1 MSPSRAHPAHPELAD
16 IFRAHGHQLAS
27 LSAQQHRV
35 IAAITSCRTAVLG
48 GHVRE
53 CDRGCGYQEISYN
66 SCRDRH
72 CPKCQSLARV
82 RWQEARA
89 ADLLPVPYF
98 HLVFTIPD
106 ALHEVFLAYPRLAYG
121 LLFDAVEKTVREV
134 AANPNNLGAQIGM
147 TAVLHTWTQT
157 LLYHPHLHC
166 IVPGGGLD
174 ASGQHW
180 IPTRDNFFLAVRILS
195 TVFRAKLLAALQH
208 AVALGKIAAD
218 VRGIQVSKLLRHAAR
233 HKWVVYCKRPFAGP
247 QQVLAYLGR
256 YTHRIAISNERI
268 VGMSGDRVTFLYK
281 DRADG
286 DRRKPMTLPAETFL
300 RRFLLHVLP
309 PGFVRIRHYGL
320 LANPVRQ
327 KRIALCRELLNVA
340 PETTPSLPRENWEQL
355 LLRLTGQGRHALSAV
370 RGWTPVH
377 YTRDP
382 TPSCAL
388 PNRGKGSLTMTR
400 HAENITFRI
409 DRQPPAQGT
418 MRARCSFRPAASPCT
433 TSPIHRTHRKHP
445 AHLDLVLHLRSDRA
459 PLPLPSPTAP
469 QQSP

>member
-1 MSPSRAHPAHPELAD
+1 VATGVVPSGHPELAD
-16 IFRAHGHQLAS
+16 IFRTHGGRLDN
-27 LSAQQHRV
+27 LSAQQRRV
-35 IAAITSCRTAVLG
+35 VAAITSCRTAALG

-72 CPKCQSLARV
+72 CPKCQGLARV

-106 ALHEVFLAYPRLAYG
+106 TLHDIFLAHPRLAYG
-121 LLFDAVEKTVREV
+121 LLFDAVERTVREV
-134 AANPNNLGAQIGM
+134 AANPKNLGARIGM

-174 ASGQHW
+174 SSGRRW
-180 IPTRDNFFLAVRILS
+180 IPGRENFFLAVRILS
-195 TVFRAKLLAALQH
+195 TVFRAKLLAAFQQ
-208 AVALGKIAAD
+208 AVASGKIAAD
-218 VRGIQVSKLLRHAAR
+218 IRGVPVSKLLRHAAR

-247 QQVLAYLGR
+247 QQVVAYLGR

-268 VGMSGDRVTFLYK
+268 VDLSGDRVTFLYK

-286 DRRKPMTLPAETFL
+286 DRRKSMTLPVEAFL

-327 KRIALCRELLNVA
+327 QRIALCRELLHAA
-340 PETTPSLPRENWEQL
+340 PEIAPPPENWEQL
-355 LLRLTGQGRHALSAV
+355 LLRLTGRDVTRCPQCGAGHLCTVRDLPPGPVPRHL
-370 RGWTPVH
+370 
-377 YTRDP
+377 
-382 TPSCAL
+382 
-388 PNRGKGSLTMTR
+388 
-400 HAENITFRI
+400 EERI
-409 DRQPPAQGT
+409 
-418 MRARCSFRPAASPCT
+418 ASP
-433 TSPIHRTHRKHP
+433 
-445 AHLDLVLHLRSDRA
+445 
-459 PLPLPSPTAP
+459 
-469 QQSP
+469 